1 MEGLAQSNVDVYV
14 AEHDENMRRLDQALE
29 AERQKQLSSIH
40 EKLKMRRMKQKKLKH
55 IAPSPN
61 KPGPSIA
68 KTSSPFASF
77 YKSKSGL
84 DGKGLKKAEID
95 YKVKLKE

>member
-1 MEGLAQSNVDVYV
+1 
-14 AEHDENMRRLDQALE
+14 
-29 AERQKQLSSIH
+29 
-40 EKLKMRRMKQKKLKH
+40 MRRMKQKKLKH

-61 KPGPSIA
+61 KPGIGDLTRDSPS
-68 KTSSPFASF
+68 ASF

-84 DGKGLKKAEID
+84 DGPGIGLKKAEID

>member
-1 MEGLAQSNVDVYV
+1 MEGLAQSNVEVYV

-29 AERQKQLSSIH
+29 AERQKQLASIH
-40 EKLKMRRMKQKKLKH
+40 EKLKMRRMKQKKLKL
-55 IAPSPN
+55 ISPSKPDFKRASPSP
-61 KPGPSIA
+61 S
-68 KTSSPFASF
+68 ASF

-84 DGKGLKKAEID
+84 DVRGGLKKAEMD